1 MAPFSA
7 CNANICFGDEVN
19 FTWKTGGNAECSPIA
34 LRFCWSSRSSL
45 SAGCG
50 STQPWEGELPRRWLL
65 PVHHGLKEA
74 SFSVL
79 GCTGPAQSHSHP
91 DGEHVVTQRSTLAF
105 TCACCETSRNEE
117 GNWEIPKKKKKKEF
131 KSFQTVF
138 VFPWFTETR
147 VLVCRLW
154 S

>member
-1 MAPFSA
+1 M
-7 CNANICFGDEVN
+7 
-19 FTWKTGGNAECSPIA
+19 
-34 LRFCWSSRSSL
+34 
-45 SAGCG
+45 
-50 STQPWEGELPRRWLL
+50 

-91 DGEHVVTQRSTLAF
+91 DGERVVTQRSTLAF

-117 GNWEIPKKKKKKEF
+117 GNWEIPTKKKKKKKEF

-147 VLVCRLW
+147 VLVCRL
-154 S
+154 